1 MAGRTGH
8 GRARRAAAA
17 AVIAAG
23 TVLATPGTVLAA
35 SGALPPKQPLVSDLG
50 AGGGPCAAGAER
62 PYVRS
67 VPQLTARLY
76 GPGGGQP
83 GEVSRVRGEFE
94 AWWQGEGGAEER
106 VSTTTGTMADTA
118 PFTWQ
123 LPDTIPDETVVSWR
137 VRAVNDDG
145 ASAWS
150 SEGAG
155 APCEFVYD
163 RTAPDAPA
171 VTSSDYP
178 DDDTWSPGVGVL
190 GVFHVTAQAD
200 DVVAYSYSFIGGP
213 SGTVEAGAD
222 GFAEIRFLPQNNG
235 VQILSV
241 QAQDRARNRGPRTDY
256 TFRIGAG
263 PAPVAQ
269 WKLADAAGSRSAA
282 AETGTAARAG
292 AGVTFGAPAPSGTPL
307 TSTASLDGSGHGFLT
322 PGAPVVT
329 DTAKTFAVGGWVRP
343 GRVDG
348 TRTALS
354 QDAGTARAFTL
365 GLTQAGSAPVWSFSI
380 GGARVTGG
388 LPETGEW
395 AHVLGQYDAET
406 GTARLYVNGRA
417 VGTESA
423 VTPVAGEGAFQI
435 GRARGAQGYRD
446 RWQGEIGDVRAYD
459 RIVVAFEVKALATRA
474 ARRLGHWALD
484 TAPDGLAPEEG
495 GGAPLKLGPGA
506 SLYRLDDP
514 CDPQDPECG
523 QDQPLEMDGDGHL
536 RLDGVSGHAA
546 TDAPVIDTSRSFT
559 VSVRVRLTDD
569 EPTRPMTAISQG
581 GERGDAFKVRYDP
594 ENSSWDL
601 VMSHADA
608 PGAPETVLSRFAW
621 PDGNNGPGYRLT
633 VVHDAS
639 VKQVSFYV
647 DGVKYAEGGTADFAA
662 AWKSTGGL
670 QLGRGRTADGWGEY
684 LHGAVDSV
692 FAYEGVL
699 SEEDIGQLPWLPAAG
714 Y

>member
-1 MAGRTGH
+1 MVGRTGH
-8 GRARRAAAA
+8 GRARRAAAV

-35 SGALPPKQPLVSDLG
+35 PGGLQPKQPLVADLATGG
-50 AGGGPCAAGAER
+50 APCASGAER
-62 PYVRS
+62 PHARS

-83 GEVSRVRGEFE
+83 GQVSSVRGEFE
-94 AWWQGEGGAEER
+94 AWWQGEGGAGER
-106 VSTTTGTMADTA
+106 VTMTTTTKPDTT

-123 LPDTIPDETVVSWR
+123 LPGEIPDGAVVSWR
-137 VRAVNDDG
+137 VRAVNDAG

-163 RTAPDAPA
+163 RTAPDAPV

-178 DDDTWSPGVGVL
+178 DDDTWTPGVGVR
-190 GVFHVTAQAD
+190 GTFHVTAQAD

-213 SGTVEAGAD
+213 AGTVQAGAD
-222 GFAEIRFLPQNNG
+222 GSAEIRFLPQSAG
-235 VQILSV
+235 VQTLAV
-241 QAQDRARNRGPRTDY
+241 QAQDRAGNRSSSTAY
-256 TFRIGAG
+256 TFRISSG

-269 WKLADAAGSRSAA
+269 WKLTDAAGSRSAA

-292 AGVTFGAPAPSGTPL
+292 AGVTFGAPVPSGTPL

-348 TRTALS
+348 TRTVLS

-365 GLTQAGSAPVWSFSI
+365 GLTQVAGGPKWSFSV

-388 LPETGEW
+388 LPETGAW
-395 AHVLGQYDAET
+395 AYVLGQYDAES

-417 VGTESA
+417 AGEEAAA
-423 VTPVAGEGAFQI
+423 VPAAGEGAFQI

-459 RIVVAFEVKALATRA
+459 RIVVASEVKDLATRA

-514 CDPQDPECG
+514 CDPLDLECG
-523 QDQPLEMDGDGHL
+523 WDFPLEMDGDGHL
-536 RLDGVSGHAA
+536 RLDGVLGHAA
-546 TDAPVIDTSRSFT
+546 TDAPVVDTSGSFT
-559 VSVRVRLTDD
+559 VSARVRLTDD
-569 EPTRPMTAISQG
+569 EPTTPMTVISQG
-581 GERGDAFKVRYDP
+581 GEHGDAFKVRFDP

-601 VMSHADA
+601 VMSHADE
-608 PGAPETVLSRFAW
+608 PGAPQTVLRRIEA
-621 PDGNNGPGYRLT
+621 PDGNQGIGHRLT

-639 VKQVSFYV
+639 VKQVSFYL
-647 DGVKYAEGGTADFAA
+647 DGVKYDEGGTAGFAS

-699 SEEDIGQLPWLPAAG
+699 SAQDINQLPWL
-714 Y
+714 

>member
-1 MAGRTGH
+1 MVGRTGH
-8 GRARRAAAA
+8 GRARRAAAV

-35 SGALPPKQPLVSDLG
+35 PGGLQPKQPLVADLATGG
-50 AGGGPCAAGAER
+50 APCASGAER
-62 PYVRS
+62 PHARS

-83 GEVSRVRGEFE
+83 GQVSSVRGEFE
-94 AWWQGEGGAEER
+94 AWWQGEGGAGER
-106 VSTTTGTMADTA
+106 VTMTTTTKPDTT

-123 LPDTIPDETVVSWR
+123 LPGEIPDGAVVSWR
-137 VRAVNDDG
+137 VRAVNDAG

-163 RTAPDAPA
+163 RTAPDAPV

-178 DDDTWSPGVGVL
+178 DDDTWTPGVGVR
-190 GVFHVTAQAD
+190 GTFHVTAQAD

-213 SGTVEAGAD
+213 AGTVQAGAD
-222 GFAEIRFLPQNNG
+222 GSAEIRFLPQSSG

-241 QAQDRARNRGPRTDY
+241 QAQDRAGNRSSSTAY
-256 TFRIGAG
+256 TFRISSG

-269 WKLADAAGSRSAA
+269 WKLTDAAGSRSAA

-292 AGVTFGAPAPSGTPL
+292 AGVTFGAPVPSGTPL

-348 TRTALS
+348 TRTVLS

-365 GLTQAGSAPVWSFSI
+365 GLTQVAGGPKWSFSV

-388 LPETGEW
+388 LPETGAW
-395 AHVLGQYDAET
+395 AYVLGQYDAES

-417 VGTESA
+417 AGEEAAA
-423 VTPVAGEGAFQI
+423 VPAAGEGAFQI

-459 RIVVAFEVKALATRA
+459 RIVVASEVKDLATRA

-514 CDPQDPECG
+514 CDPLDLECG
-523 QDQPLEMDGDGHL
+523 WDFPLEMDGDGHL
-536 RLDGVSGHAA
+536 RLDGVLGHAA
-546 TDAPVIDTSRSFT
+546 TDAPVVDTSGSFT
-559 VSVRVRLTDD
+559 VSARVRLTDD
-569 EPTRPMTAISQG
+569 EPTTPMTVISQG
-581 GERGDAFKVRYDP
+581 GEHGDAFKVRFDP

-601 VMSHADA
+601 VMSHADE
-608 PGAPETVLSRFAW
+608 PGAPQTVLRRIEA
-621 PDGNNGPGYRLT
+621 PDGNQGIGHRLT

-639 VKQVSFYV
+639 VKEVSFYL
-647 DGVKYAEGGTADFAA
+647 DGVKYDEGGTAGFAS

-699 SEEDIGQLPWLPAAG
+699 SERDINQLPWL
-714 Y
+714 

>member
-1 MAGRTGH
+1 MMRRTGV
-8 GRARRAAAA
+8 GRARRAAAV

-23 TVLATPGTVLAA
+23 TVLASPGTVLAA
-35 SGALPPKQPLVSDLG
+35 SGALPPKQPLTAELETGGEPCVSGD
-50 AGGGPCAAGAER
+50 ER

-67 VPQLTARLY
+67 VPRLTARLY

-83 GEVSRVRGEFE
+83 GQVSALRGEFE

-106 VSTTTGTMADTA
+106 VTMTTTTKSDIA
-118 PFTWQ
+118 PFSWQ
-123 LPDTIPDETVVSWR
+123 LPGEIPDETVISWR
-137 VRAVNDDG
+137 VRAVNDAG

-155 APCEFVYD
+155 APCQFVYD
-163 RTAPDAPA
+163 RTLPDAPV
-171 VTSSDYP
+171 VTSGDYP
-178 DDDTWSPGVGVL
+178 DDNTWTPGVGVR
-190 GVFHVTAQAD
+190 GTFHVTAQAD
-200 DVVAYSYSFIGGP
+200 DVTAYAYSFIGGP
-213 SGTVEAGAD
+213 PKTVEAEPD
-222 GFAEIRFLPQNNG
+222 GSAEIRFLPESAG
-235 VQILSV
+235 VQTLSV
-241 QAQDRARNRGPRTDY
+241 QAQDRAGNRGPRTSY
-256 TFRIGAG
+256 TFRIGEG
-263 PAPVAQ
+263 PAPVAR

-307 TSTASLDGSGHGFLT
+307 TATASLDGSGNGFLT

-329 DTAKTFAVGGWVRP
+329 DTAETFAVGGWVRP

-348 TRTALS
+348 TRTVLS

-365 GLTQAGSAPVWSFSI
+365 GLTQVAGAPQWSFSV

-388 LPETGEW
+388 LPETGAW
-395 AHVLGQYDAET
+395 AYVLGLYDAET

-417 VGTESA
+417 AGEEVA

-459 RIVVAFEVKALATRA
+459 RIVVASEVKDLATRA

-484 TAPDGLAPEEG
+484 TAPDGLAPEAG

-514 CDPQDPECG
+514 CDPLDLECG
-523 QDQPLEMDGDGHL
+523 QDFPLEIDGDGHL
-536 RLDGVSGHAA
+536 RLEGVSGHAA
-546 TDAPVIDTSRSFT
+546 TEAPVVDTSGSFT

-569 EPTRPMTAISQG
+569 EPAAPMTAISQG
-581 GERGDAFKVRYDP
+581 GEHSDAFKVRFDP
-594 ENSSWDL
+594 ESSSWDL
-601 VMSHADA
+601 VMAHADA
-608 PGAPETVLSRFAW
+608 PGAPETVLSRIES
-621 PDGNNGPGYRLT
+621 PDGNSGPGHRVT

-639 VKQVSFYV
+639 VKQVFFYV
-647 DGVKYAEGGTADFAA
+647 DGEKFDEGGTADFAA

-692 FAYEGVL
+692 FAYEGAL
-699 SEEDIGQLPWLPAAG
+699 SEEDIRLLPWPLADG
-714 Y
+714 R

>member
-1 MAGRTGH
+1 MVRRTGV
-8 GRARRAAAA
+8 GRARRAAAV

-23 TVLATPGTVLAA
+23 AVLASPGTVLAA
-35 SGALPPKQPLVSDLG
+35 SGALPPKQPLTAELETGGEPCVSGD
-50 AGGGPCAAGAER
+50 ER

-67 VPQLTARLY
+67 VPRLTARLY

-83 GEVSRVRGEFE
+83 GQVSALRGEFE

-106 VSTTTGTMADTA
+106 VTMTTTTKSDIA
-118 PFTWQ
+118 PFSWQ
-123 LPDTIPDETVVSWR
+123 LPGEIPDETVISWR
-137 VRAVNDDG
+137 VRAVNDAG

-155 APCEFVYD
+155 APCQFVYD
-163 RTAPDAPA
+163 RTLPDAPV
-171 VTSSDYP
+171 VTSGDYP
-178 DDDTWSPGVGVL
+178 DDNTWTPGVGVR
-190 GVFHVTAQAD
+190 GTFHVTAQAD
-200 DVVAYSYSFIGGP
+200 DVTAYAYSFIGGP
-213 SGTVEAGAD
+213 PKTVEAEPD
-222 GFAEIRFLPQNNG
+222 GSAEIRFLPESAG
-235 VQILSV
+235 VQTLSV
-241 QAQDRARNRGPRTDY
+241 QAQDRAGNRGPRTSY
-256 TFRIGAG
+256 TFRIGEG
-263 PAPVAQ
+263 PAPVAR

-307 TSTASLDGSGHGFLT
+307 TATASLDGSGNGFLT

-329 DTAKTFAVGGWVRP
+329 DTAETFAVGGWVRP

-348 TRTALS
+348 TRTVLS

-365 GLTQAGSAPVWSFSI
+365 GLTQVAGAPQWSFSV

-388 LPETGEW
+388 LPETGAW
-395 AHVLGQYDAET
+395 AYVLGLYDAET

-417 VGTESA
+417 AGEEVT

-459 RIVVAFEVKALATRA
+459 RIVVASEVKDLATRA

-514 CDPQDPECG
+514 CDPLDLECG
-523 QDQPLEMDGDGHL
+523 QDFPLEIDGDGHL
-536 RLDGVSGHAA
+536 RLEGVSGHAA
-546 TDAPVIDTSRSFT
+546 TEAPVVDTSGSFT

-569 EPTRPMTAISQG
+569 EPAAPMTAISQG
-581 GERGDAFKVRYDP
+581 GEHGDAFKVRFDP

-601 VMSHADA
+601 VMAHADA
-608 PGAPETVLSRFAW
+608 PGAPETVLRRIES
-621 PDGNNGPGYRLT
+621 PDGNSGPGHRVT

-647 DGVKYAEGGTADFAA
+647 DGEKFDEGGTADFAA

-692 FAYEGVL
+692 FAYEGAL
-699 SEEDIGQLPWLPAAG
+699 SEEDIRLLPWPLADG
-714 Y
+714 R

>member
-1 MAGRTGH
+1 MVRRTGA
-8 GRARRAAAA
+8 GRARRAAAV

-23 TVLATPGTVLAA
+23 TMLAAPGTVLAA
-35 SGALPPKQPLVSDLG
+35 PGALPPKQPLTADLG
-50 AGGGPCAAGAER
+50 TGGKPCASGAER
-62 PYVRS
+62 PYVGS
-67 VPQLTARLY
+67 VPRLTARLY

-83 GEVSRVRGEFE
+83 GQANGVRGEFE

-106 VSTTTGTMADTA
+106 VTTTTTTMSDTA

-123 LPDTIPDETVVSWR
+123 LPDEIPDGAVVSWR
-137 VRAVNDDG
+137 VRAVNDAG

-163 RTAPDAPA
+163 RTLPDAPV

-178 DDDTWSPGVGVL
+178 DDNTWTPGVGVR
-190 GVFHVTAQAD
+190 GTFHVTARAE
-200 DVVAYSYSFIGGP
+200 DVVAFSYSFIGGP
-213 SGTVEAGAD
+213 LKTVQAGPD
-222 GFAEIRFLPQNNG
+222 GSAEIRFLPENSGPQT
-235 VQILSV
+235 LSV
-241 QAQDRARNRGPRTDY
+241 QAQDRAGNRGPRTSY
-256 TFRIGAG
+256 TFRIAEG

-269 WKLADAAGSRSAA
+269 WKLADPAGSRSAA
-282 AETGTAARAG
+282 AETGAAARAG
-292 AGVTFGAPAPSGTPL
+292 AGVTLGAPAPSGTPL

-322 PGAPVVT
+322 PDAPVVT

-348 TRTALS
+348 TRTVLS

-365 GLTQAGSAPVWSFSI
+365 GLTQAAGGPTWSFSV

-388 LPETGEW
+388 LPETGVW
-395 AHVLGQYDAET
+395 AYVLGQYDAET

-417 VGTESA
+417 AGEEVAA
-423 VTPVAGEGAFQI
+423 VPVAGAGAFQI

-459 RIVVAFEVKALATRA
+459 RIVVASEVKGLATRA

-484 TAPDGLAPEEG
+484 TAPDGLAPEER
-495 GGAPLKLGPGA
+495 GGAPLRLGPGA
-506 SLYRLDDP
+506 SLYRIDDDP
-514 CDPQDPECG
+514 CDWLDPDCVQDS
-523 QDQPLEMDGDGHL
+523 PLEMDGDGHL

-546 TDAPVIDTSRSFT
+546 TDAPVIDTSGSFT

-569 EPTRPMTAISQG
+569 EPTKPMTAISQG
-581 GERGDAFKVRYDP
+581 GEHGDAFKVRYDP

-601 VMSHADA
+601 VMSHADE
-608 PGAPETVLSRFAW
+608 PGAPETVLRRIEA
-621 PDGNNGPGYRLT
+621 PDGNQGIGHRLT
-633 VVHDAS
+633 VVYDAS
-639 VKQVSFYV
+639 VKEVSFYV
-647 DGVKYAEGGTADFAA
+647 DGVRFAEGGTADFAA

-699 SEEDIGQLPWLPAAG
+699 SEGDIRQLPWLAAG
-714 Y
+714 R

>member
-1 MAGRTGH
+1 MTGRTGY

-35 SGALPPKQPLVSDLG
+35 SGGLPPKQPLVSDLG
-50 AGGGPCAAGAER
+50 ADGAPCVSGEER

-67 VPQLTARLY
+67 VPQVTARLY

-106 VSTTTGTMADTA
+106 VTGTTTTMSDTA

-123 LPDTIPDETVVSWR
+123 LPDTVPADTVVSWR
-137 VRAVNDDG
+137 VRAVNDAG
-145 ASAWS
+145 ASGWS

-155 APCEFVYD
+155 APCQFVYD
-163 RTAPDAPA
+163 RTAPDAP
-171 VTSSDYP
+171 VVSSSDYP
-178 DDDTWSPGVGVL
+178 DDGTWSPGVGVR
-190 GVFHVTAQAD
+190 GTFRFSAQAD
-200 DVVAYSYSFIGGP
+200 DIVAYSYSFLGGAP
-213 SGTVEAGAD
+213 KAVAADAD
-222 GFAEIRFLPQNNG
+222 GSAGIRFVPEKSG

-241 QAQDRARNRGPRTDY
+241 QAQDRAGNRGPRTDY
-256 TFRIGAG
+256 TFRVGAG
-263 PAPVAQ
+263 PAPVAR
-269 WKLADAAGSRSAA
+269 WRLTDAAGSRSAA
-282 AETGTAARAG
+282 AEAGGAARAG

-322 PGAPVVT
+322 PGSPVVT
-329 DTAKTFAVGGWVRP
+329 DTAETFAVGGWVRP

-348 TRTALS
+348 TRTVLS

-365 GLTQAGSAPVWSFSI
+365 GLAQAGAAPVWSFSV

-388 LPETGEW
+388 LPETGAW
-395 AHVLGQYDAET
+395 AYVLGQYDAGT

-417 VGTESA
+417 VGEETA
-423 VTPVAGEGAFQI
+423 ATAVAGEGAFQI

-459 RIVVAFEVKALATRA
+459 RIVVASEVKELATRA

-495 GGAPLKLGPGA
+495 GGAPLKLGTGA

-514 CDPQDPECG
+514 CDPLDLECG
-523 QDQPLEMDGDGHL
+523 QDWPLEMDGDGHL
-536 RLDGVSGHAA
+536 RLDGASGHAA
-546 TDAPVIDTSRSFT
+546 TDAPVVDTSGSFT

-569 EPTRPMTAISQG
+569 EPATPMTAISQG
-581 GERGDAFKVRYDP
+581 GEHGDAFKVRYDP

-601 VMSHADA
+601 VMAHADE
-608 PGAPETVLSRFAW
+608 PGAPETVLSRIES
-621 PDGNNGPGYRLT
+621 PDGNTGPGHRLT

-639 VKQVSFYV
+639 AKQVSFYL
-647 DGVKYAEGGTADFAA
+647 DGVKYDEGGTAGFDA

-670 QLGRGRTADGWGEY
+670 QLGRARTADGWGEY

-699 SEEDIGQLPWLPAAG
+699 PEEDIRRLPWLTAAG
-714 Y
+714 S

>member
-1 MAGRTGH
+1 MVGRTGH
-8 GRARRAAAA
+8 GRARRAAAV

-35 SGALPPKQPLVSDLG
+35 PGGLQPKQPLVADLATGG
-50 AGGGPCAAGAER
+50 APCASGAER
-62 PYVRS
+62 PHARS

-83 GEVSRVRGEFE
+83 GQVSSVRGEFE
-94 AWWQGEGGAEER
+94 AWWQGEGGAGGR
-106 VSTTTGTMADTA
+106 VTMTTTTKPDTT

-123 LPDTIPDETVVSWR
+123 LPGEIPDGAVVSWR
-137 VRAVNDDG
+137 VRAVNDAG

-163 RTAPDAPA
+163 RTAPDAPV

-178 DDDTWSPGVGVL
+178 DDDTWTPGVGVR
-190 GVFHVTAQAD
+190 GTFHVTAQAD

-213 SGTVEAGAD
+213 AGTVQAGAD
-222 GFAEIRFLPQNNG
+222 GSAEIRFLPQSAG
-235 VQILSV
+235 VQTLAV
-241 QAQDRARNRGPRTDY
+241 QAQDRAGNRSSSTAY
-256 TFRIGAG
+256 TFRISSG

-269 WKLADAAGSRSAA
+269 WKLTDAAGSRSAA

-292 AGVTFGAPAPSGTPL
+292 AGVTFGAPVPSGTPL

-348 TRTALS
+348 TRTVLS

-365 GLTQAGSAPVWSFSI
+365 GLTQVAGGPKWSFSV

-388 LPETGEW
+388 LPETGAW
-395 AHVLGQYDAET
+395 AYVLGQYDAES

-417 VGTESA
+417 AGEEA
-423 VTPVAGEGAFQI
+423 AAFPVAGEGAFQI

-459 RIVVAFEVKALATRA
+459 RIVVASEVKDLATRA

-484 TAPDGLAPEEG
+484 AAPDGLAPEEG

-514 CDPQDPECG
+514 CDPLDLECG
-523 QDQPLEMDGDGHL
+523 WDFPLEMDGDGHL
-536 RLDGVSGHAA
+536 RLDGVLGHAA
-546 TDAPVIDTSRSFT
+546 TDAPVVDTSGSFT
-559 VSVRVRLTDD
+559 VSARVRLTDD
-569 EPTRPMTAISQG
+569 EPTTPMTVISQG
-581 GERGDAFKVRYDP
+581 GEHGDAFKVRFDP

-601 VMSHADA
+601 VMSHADE
-608 PGAPETVLSRFAW
+608 PGAPETVLRRIEA
-621 PDGNNGPGYRLT
+621 PDGNQGIGHRLT

-639 VKQVSFYV
+639 VKQVSFYL
-647 DGVKYAEGGTADFAA
+647 DGVKYDEGGTAGFAS

-699 SEEDIGQLPWLPAAG
+699 SAQDINQLPWL
-714 Y
+714 

>member
-8 GRARRAAAA
+8 GRARRAAAV

-23 TVLATPGTVLAA
+23 TVLATPGTVFAA
-35 SGALPPKQPLVSDLG
+35 LGGLEPKQPLVADLG
-50 AGGGPCAAGAER
+50 TGGAPCASGAER
-62 PYVRS
+62 PFVRS

-83 GEVSRVRGEFE
+83 GEVSRVSGEFE
-94 AWWQGEGGAEER
+94 VWWQGEGGAEER
-106 VSTTTGTMADTA
+106 VTMTTTPRPDTT

-123 LPDTIPDETVVSWR
+123 LPGEIPDGAVVSWR
-137 VRAVNDDG
+137 VRAVNDAG

-163 RTAPDAPA
+163 RTVPDAPV

-178 DDDTWSPGVGVL
+178 DDGTWTPGVGVR
-190 GVFHVTAQAD
+190 GTFHVTAQAE
-200 DVVAYSYSFIGGP
+200 DVTAFSYSFIGGP
-213 SGTVEAGAD
+213 LKTVQAGPD
-222 GFAEIRFLPQNNG
+222 GSAEIRFLPEKSGSQT
-235 VQILSV
+235 LSV
-241 QAQDRARNRGPRTDY
+241 QAEDRAGNRGPSTRY
-256 TFRIGAG
+256 TFRISTG

-269 WKLADAAGSRSAA
+269 WKLTDAAGSRSAA
-282 AETGTAARAG
+282 AETGSAARAG
-292 AGVTFGAPAPSGTPL
+292 AGVTFGASAPSGTPL

-322 PGAPVVT
+322 PGAPAVT

-365 GLTQAGSAPVWSFSI
+365 GLTQVAGGPKWSFSV

-388 LPETGEW
+388 LPETGAW
-395 AHVLGQYDAET
+395 AYVLGQYDAET

-417 VGTESA
+417 AGEEVAA
-423 VTPVAGEGAFQI
+423 VPVAGEGAFQI

-459 RIVVAFEVKALATRA
+459 RIVVASEVEDLATRA

-484 TAPDGLAPEEG
+484 TAPGGLAPEEG
-495 GGAPLKLGPGA
+495 GGAPLKLGTGA

-514 CDPQDPECG
+514 CDPLDLECG
-523 QDQPLEMDGDGHL
+523 WDFPLEADGDGHL
-536 RLDGVSGHAA
+536 RLDGVAGHAV
-546 TDAPVIDTSRSFT
+546 TDAPVVDTSGSFT
-559 VSVRVRLTDD
+559 ISVRVRLTDD
-569 EPTRPMTAISQG
+569 APTKPMTAISQG
-581 GERGDAFKVRYDP
+581 GEHGDAFKVRYDP
-594 ENSSWDL
+594 ENFSWDL
-601 VMSHADA
+601 VMSHADE
-608 PGAPETVLSRFAW
+608 PGAPETVLSRIEG
-621 PDGNNGPGYRLT
+621 PDGNQGIGHRLT
-633 VVHDAS
+633 VVYDAS

-647 DGVKYAEGGTADFAA
+647 DGVKLGEGGTADFAA

-699 SEEDIGQLPWLPAAG
+699 SERDINHLPWLLAAG
-714 Y
+714 H